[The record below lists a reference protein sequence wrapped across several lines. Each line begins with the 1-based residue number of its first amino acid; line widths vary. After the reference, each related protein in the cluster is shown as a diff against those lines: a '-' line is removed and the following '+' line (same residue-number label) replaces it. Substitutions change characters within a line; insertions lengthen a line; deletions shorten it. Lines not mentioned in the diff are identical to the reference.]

1 MQAVPYDMRA
11 LTTRGETSAT
21 ADASF
26 RVEHDFMLG
35 MNTFRILAPE
45 ATERTTLKKSDCS
58 DAWSIVDREPLDVED
73 PALHFVYVIPIK
85 FLLLSSGCEVSFAD
99 LSQSRL
105 QETSRAPSVPE
116 LRILMQ
122 MNRG

>member
-1 MQAVPYDMRA
+1 MQVVPYDVGA

-26 RVEHDFMLG
+26 RVEHDFRLE

-45 ATERTTLKKSDCS
+45 ATERTTLEKSDCS
-58 DAWSIVDREPLDVED
+58 DARSIVDREPLDVED

-85 FLLLSSGCEVSFAD
+85 V
-99 LSQSRL
+99 
-105 QETSRAPSVPE
+105 
-116 LRILMQ
+116 
-122 MNRG
+122 